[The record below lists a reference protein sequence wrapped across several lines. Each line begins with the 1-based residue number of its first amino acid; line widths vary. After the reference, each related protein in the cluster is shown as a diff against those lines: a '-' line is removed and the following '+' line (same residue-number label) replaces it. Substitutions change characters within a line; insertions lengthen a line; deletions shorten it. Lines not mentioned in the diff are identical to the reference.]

1 MPAAPFMSRNFP
13 AQTERVMSTFV
24 IYAIGFLIL
33 LAGLIYGA
41 VLLSVPTQWIVAGA
55 LVLLGLGIA
64 MGVGKTRVKDVPTDQ
79 H

>member
-1 MPAAPFMSRNFP
+1 
-13 AQTERVMSTFV
+13 MSTFV

-41 VLLSVPTQWIVAGA
+41 MLLGVATQWIVVGA

-64 MGVGKTRVKDVPTDQ
+64 MGVGKTRTKDVHTE
-79 H
+79 

>member
-1 MPAAPFMSRNFP
+1 
-13 AQTERVMSTFV
+13 MSTFV

-41 VLLSVPTQWIVAGA
+41 VLLGVQTQWIVAGS

-64 MGVGKTRVKDVPTDQ
+64 MGVGKTRQKDINQ
-79 H
+79 

>member
-1 MPAAPFMSRNFP
+1 
-13 AQTERVMSTFV
+13 MSTFV

-41 VLLSVPTQWIVAGA
+41 TLLGVATQWIVVGS

-64 MGVGKTRVKDVPTDQ
+64 MGVGKTRTKDVSAE
-79 H
+79 

>member
-1 MPAAPFMSRNFP
+1 
-13 AQTERVMSTFV
+13 MSTFT

-41 VLLSVPTQWIVAGA
+41 VLLGVQTQWIIVGA

-64 MGVGKTRVKDVPTDQ
+64 MGVGKTRQKDTTE

>member
-1 MPAAPFMSRNFP
+1 
-13 AQTERVMSTFV
+13 MSTFV

-41 VLLSVPTQWIVAGA
+41 TLLGVATQWIVVGA

-64 MGVGKTRVKDVPTDQ
+64 LGVGKTRTKDVHTE
-79 H
+79 

>member
-1 MPAAPFMSRNFP
+1 
-13 AQTERVMSTFV
+13 MSTFV

-41 VLLSVPTQWIVAGA
+41 VLLGVQTQWIIAGA

-64 MGVGKTRVKDVPTDQ
+64 MGVGKTRQKDTSPE
-79 H
+79 

>member
-1 MPAAPFMSRNFP
+1 
-13 AQTERVMSTFV
+13 MSTFV

-41 VLLSVPTQWIVAGA
+41 VLLGVQTQWIVVGS

-64 MGVGKTRVKDVPTDQ
+64 MGVGKTRTKDTPE